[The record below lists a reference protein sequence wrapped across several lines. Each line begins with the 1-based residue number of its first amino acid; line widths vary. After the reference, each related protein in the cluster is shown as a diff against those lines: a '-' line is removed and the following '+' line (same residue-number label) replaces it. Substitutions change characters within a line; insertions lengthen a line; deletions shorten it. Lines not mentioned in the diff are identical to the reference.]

1 MTDATKARA
10 ALADRLETF
19 ASSLR
24 SSPWSSRDAVL
35 VREAVE
41 MLRSPI
47 AALPQSAEEA
57 VAVTANDDAFRAA
70 LTRRI
75 LEAWSVRFPNNAY
88 AWPGA
93 PHDFASAAAKVAVPA
108 ARAALAAPPSPALDP
123 VTWRCFHCS
132 EVFTDKDAA
141 REHFGFITLLEP
153 GCIDPMRGDEKALR
167 RREIE
172 SERLFRTV
180 CAERD
185 KLFGELKQARAL
197 LASPVLGI
205 QANP

>member
-1 MTDATKARA
+1 MTDLTKAREALTLA
-10 ALADRLETF
+10 ASALDPR
-19 ASSLR
+19 ASNIAEIR
-24 SSPWSSRDAVL
+24 KAVN
-35 VREAVE
+35 EA
-41 MLRSPI
+41 L
-47 AALPQSAEEA
+47 ALPQSAEETTKETCASCGADMA
-57 VAVTANDDAFRAA
+57 VRCEYC
-70 LTRRI
+70 R
-75 LEAWSVRFPNNAY
+75 
-88 AWPGA
+88 
-93 PHDFASAAAKVAVPA
+93 
-108 ARAALAAPPSPALDP
+108 AAPPSPAMDP

-132 EVFTDKDAA
+132 EVFTDKEAA